1 MAASASRSSG
11 RAAYRSTISSGTTAA
26 WRASGSSSAGTAIGT
41 PAASSARRSTGS
53 ARRAERDSTA
63 ICDHGT
69 PCCRCAR
76 RNPSAIHPASCAAE
90 PNTRTSTTPSAAFA
104 GARRRRPA
112 SPAEAGAGKPGR
124 EPGPGVADRR
134 PGPVIHGEHGGGR
147 LDRVQA
153 RGVGAA
159 EPEHRLVRV
168 AGEQDRPRR
177 AAEHPDQLHLLRV
190 EILGVVDQQVAD
202 PRPLGREQLGV
213 AGQRIQRGT
222 DELGGV
228 ERRSGGLGRSPARR
242 TAEQHHLLVGAEEAA
257 GRDPLRH
264 VVPLPERLQL
274 VRTQPAFRR
283 PQEQLAQLG
292 GEPRQPDRR
301 QQPLRP
307 ARPRHRAARPA
318 VQLPRQQIAHHGVLL
333 GAREEPWRGV
343 AAAGGVQP
351 QHAEGVRV
359 HGAHER
365 LTGGARAVGGA
376 VDEGGQPRPQ
386 LTRRP
391 PAADEQQHPLRL
403 GPGADV
409 PGGRGQEQR
418 RLAGARTADDA
429 QRAGVV
435 LEDPPRGRLPLR
447 LRHRDARWPDEQ
459 GRARRRREPPVRA
472 RHDSTTHHRHFP
484 APVGGRSRDGR
495 RDGRAGAR
503 GGPGDPARAGA
514 QLRGGRRGGGA
525 ALGPA
530 GGPRPRRRRPRP
542 ALAPRRARGRH
553 ASPRTWPRSRPPA
566 CGSRAS
572 WPTTGGSRPSSARA
586 APDPPPASARV
597 GTDWTGARPGP
608 LAQREGFRQS
618 PRPRPPGSECDVRG
632 RPLSGPGC
640 HIRGPIRTDSRE
652 PGAHT
657 GPVGRA
663 DSSCWPCL
671 LDGLLAGQAVRWGA
685 VR

>member
-26 WRASGSSSAGTAIGT
+26 WRASGNSSAGTAIGT

-90 PNTRTSTTPSAAFA
+90 PNTRTSTTPSAASPA
-104 GARRRRPA
+104 LDRRHPL
-112 SPAEAGAGKPGR
+112 PAEAGAGKPGR
-124 EPGPGVADRR
+124 QPGPGFADRR
-134 PGPVIHGEHGGGR
+134 PGPVIHGEHGRGR
-147 LDRVQA
+147 LDRVHA
-153 RGVGAA
+153 CGVGAA

-202 PRPLGREQLGV
+202 PPPLGREQLGV
-213 AGQRIQRGT
+213 AGQRIQRRT
-222 DELGGV
+222 DELGGI
-228 ERRSGGLGRSPARR
+228 ERRSGGLGRTPARG

-257 GRDPLRH
+257 GRDPLRY
-264 VVPLPERLQL
+264 VVPLPEPLQL
-274 VRTQPAFRR
+274 IRTQPAFRR
-283 PQEQLAQLG
+283 PQEQLAQFG

-307 ARPRHRAARPA
+307 ARPRHGAARPA

-351 QHAEGVRV
+351 QHPEGVRV

-365 LTGGARAVGGA
+365 LTGGARAVDGA

-418 RLAGARTADDA
+418 RLAGARTTDDA

-435 LEDPPRGRLPLR
+435 LEDPPRGRLPLQ

-459 GRARRRREPPVRA
+459 GHARVVENLRSGHVMIRPRTTDTFRHRSGDDRGMDDETVERVRA
-472 RHDSTTHHRHFP
+472 AVRAIPPGQVRSYGEVAEEAGLRSARLVGRVLAVDGHDLPWHRVVRADGTF
-484 APVGGRSRDGR
+484 APHLAAEQAARLRVEGVLAHDGR
-495 RDGRAGAR
+495 V
-503 GGPGDPARAGA
+503 PPE
-514 QLRGGRRGGGA
+514 L
-525 ALGPA
+525 
-530 GGPRPRRRRPRP
+530 RPRRP
-542 ALAPRRARGRH
+542 
-553 ASPRTWPRSRPPA
+553 
-566 CGSRAS
+566 
-572 WPTTGGSRPSSARA
+572 
-586 APDPPPASARV
+586 
-597 GTDWTGARPGP
+597 
-608 LAQREGFRQS
+608 
-618 PRPRPPGSECDVRG
+618 
-632 RPLSGPGC
+632 
-640 HIRGPIRTDSRE
+640 
-652 PGAHT
+652 
-657 GPVGRA
+657 
-663 DSSCWPCL
+663 
-671 LDGLLAGQAVRWGA
+671 
-685 VR
+685 